1 MLDDKDDLAA
11 VARLSGVSK
20 RLGGRP
26 VLDGLD
32 LTLRAG
38 EVTALLGPN
47 GAGKTTSVS
56 LLTGRLAPDAGSAS
70 LFGLDPRR
78 PAARRRLGV
87 MLQSAGLPEV
97 LTIAELVTLHAGY
110 YPDPRPVEEALA
122 LAGLTDLANRRCGA
136 LSGGQARRVQY
147 ALAICGRADL
157 LVLDEPTAAMDRGS
171 ARTLWGTVRAL
182 ADDGAA
188 VLLTSHDLAEADAL
202 ADRVLV
208 MDAGRI
214 VADDSPAALRARA
227 GGSVLRCRTTLAPAA
242 AALLPAVRDAD
253 MDGADLR
260 IVSADA
266 AATTRALLDADRGL
280 TALRIAD
287 ATLEDAIAT
296 LLAPVSE
303 RIAA

>member
-1 MLDDKDDLAA
+1 MIDDLAA

-20 RLGGRP
+20 RLGGRA
-26 VLDGLD
+26 VLDRLD
-32 LTLRAG
+32 LTIRAG

-47 GAGKTTSVS
+47 GAGKTTSVA
-56 LLTGRLAPDAGSAS
+56 LLTGRLAPDAGTAQ

-87 MLQSAGLPEV
+87 MLQSAGLPDV
-97 LTIAELVTLHAGY
+97 LTIRELVTLHAGY
-110 YPDPRPVEEALA
+110 YPDPRPIDEVLA
-122 LAGLTDLANRRCGA
+122 LAGIADLADRRCGA

-171 ARTLWGTVRAL
+171 ARTLWGTVRDL

-208 MDAGRI
+208 MDAGRV
-214 VADDSPAALRARA
+214 VADDTPAALRARA
-227 GGSVLRCRTTLAPAA
+227 GGSVIRCRTRLIPAA
-242 AALLPAVRDAD
+242 AALLPAARDAE
-253 MDGADLR
+253 MEGADLR

-266 AATTRALLDADRGL
+266 AATVRALLDADPAL

-296 LLAPVSE
+296 LLAPVQE